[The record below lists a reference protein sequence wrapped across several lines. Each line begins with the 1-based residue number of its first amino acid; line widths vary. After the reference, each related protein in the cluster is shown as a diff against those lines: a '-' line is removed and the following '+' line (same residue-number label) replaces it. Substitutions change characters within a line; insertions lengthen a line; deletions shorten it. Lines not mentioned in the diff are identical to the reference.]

1 MQSVVIIPA
10 RYGSTRFPG
19 KPMADIKGLS
29 LLNRVWC
36 IAKAAKNVDKVYI
49 ATDDKRIFDHAKS
62 FGADAVMTSGS
73 CPNGSFRV
81 MEAIDNLKTA
91 PEIIVNLQGDA
102 VLTPPWI
109 IEAVIKELKDNN
121 DVNIATPAVR
131 LLKSS
136 KPGGT
141 LVVFDLK
148 KNALYFSRAKIPFNR
163 EKQDSCEGLYRH
175 IGIYGY
181 KLDALKQYVSL
192 KPTPLEEIEKL
203 EQLRA
208 LENGM
213 KIRVVEVDYKGRT
226 HWAVDRPEDI
236 DIVVEIIN
244 KEGELF

>member
-19 KPMADIKGLS
+19 KPMAQISGVS
-29 LLNRVWC
+29 LLNRVWK
-36 IAKAAKNVDKVYI
+36 IAKAAKNVDEVYI
-49 ATDDKRIFDHAKS
+49 ATDDKRILEHVES
-62 FGADAVMTSGS
+62 FGAKAVMTKSE
-73 CPNGSFRV
+73 CPNGSFRC
-81 MEAIDNLKTA
+81 MEAVENLKIS
-91 PEIIVNLQGDA
+91 PDIVINLQGDA

-109 IEAVIKELKDNN
+109 IEEVINEFKKDNN
-121 DVNIATPAVR
+121 VQIASPAVR
-131 LLKSS
+131 LTKDS
-136 KPGGT
+136 KTGGT

-148 KNALYFSRAKIPFNR
+148 KDALYFSRAKIPFNR
-163 EKQDSCEGLYRH
+163 DDQEHSQGLYRH

-181 KLDALKQYVSL
+181 KLNALKQYVNL

-213 KIRVVEVDYKGRT
+213 KIRMVIVDYKGRT

-236 DIVVEIIN
+236 SIVEEIIK
-244 KEGELF
+244 KEGELV